1 MKKQQRRGFSMPAG
15 TRTKLVRQ
23 ASCSG
28 TTLRPRPSC
37 SKAATTCGRYST
49 CALLQAPPLHLQIN
63 AVCCLVVNVMTMM
76 SHHMC
81 WQPDTSAMAA
91 ALCQH
96 HPAYACACSPEDPK
110 RMLPPPLHSIRFPP
124 AVASACLQ
132 QYLAH
137 DLEFD
142 YLSEI
147 EVFICP
153 IPPVFVIAAESVS
166 TATNGDPG

>member
-1 MKKQQRRGFSMPAG
+1 MKKQQRRDFSTPG
-15 TRTKLVRQ
+15 TSTKLVRQ

-28 TTLRPRPSC
+28 PTLRPRPSC

-63 AVCCLVVNVMTMM
+63 TVCCLVVNVMTMM

-81 WQPDTSAMAA
+81 WQPDSSAMGSSVMSAPSCMHVHA
-91 ALCQH
+91 VQRTQIGCC
-96 HPAYACACSPEDPK
+96 PAPF
-110 RMLPPPLHSIRFPP
+110 HSLRFHP

-132 QYLAH
+132 RNLAH
-137 DLEFD
+137 DLGFD

-147 EVFICP
+147 EVTNCL
-153 IPPVFVIAAESVS
+153 IPVVFVVAAESVS